1 LVHVDSQLYAFTFV
15 VEKIF
20 NFSQIETHVMV
31 NDEKNMFLF
40 LKDMHPIYVLF
51 KYILSVL
58 ISFSLIQCI
67 HLVVHLQI

>member
-1 LVHVDSQLYAFTFV
+1 
-15 VEKIF
+15 
-20 NFSQIETHVMV
+20 MV
-31 NDEKNMFLF
+31 NDEKNMLLF
-40 LKDMHPIYVLF
+40 LKDMHFIYVLF